1 MPEDKEKK
9 PETAQETATIRPT
22 VSLRDLPFKWLNQKL
37 HEAEDAVDGDILTIY
52 GGIWPEVDTKVRMAI
67 ESLQKHSES
76 LLVILHTGG
85 GMVEETK
92 NIVQVMRKHYEQIH
106 FLIPVRAMSAGTIL
120 AMSGDK
126 IYMDYFSRL
135 GPIDPQVMDES
146 RTKQVPALSYLHQ
159 YKELIKKDNLS
170 MAELTLLNKL
180 DLADLHSIELA
191 ADLAVSLIT
200 NWLTESKL
208 GLMDNE
214 RLLPSREK
222 RKKATE
228 IAKALNNH
236 QKWLSHG
243 YSIHKDQLAELGLVI
258 DDYSNDPKL
267 ARAVWEYFAFL
278 IECVGE
284 EPRRAFVH
292 SRGYL

>member
-9 PETAQETATIRPT
+9 PETAQEAATIRPKL
-22 VSLRDLPFKWLNQKL
+22 SRDGVIRNWFNKKL
-37 HEAEDAVDGDILTIY
+37 GEVETLANKDVLTIY
-52 GGIWPEVDTKVRMAI
+52 GGIVPEVNIAVRMAI
-67 ESLQKHSES
+67 ESIPQPSES

-85 GMVEETK
+85 GRVEETQ
-92 NIVQVMRKHYEQIH
+92 NIVQVMRKHYGQIH
-106 FLIPVRAMSAGTIL
+106 FLVPVRAMSAGTVL

-135 GPIDPQVMDES
+135 GPIDPQTPGDS
-146 RTKQVPALSYLHQ
+146 GKKWVPALSYLRQ
-159 YKELIKKDNLS
+159 YENLIKKDNLS

-180 DLADLHSIELA
+180 DLAELHSIDLA
-191 ADLAVSLIT
+191 AKLAVSLIT
-200 NWLTESKL
+200 DWLSESEL
-208 GLMDNE
+208 ALTDNGK
-214 RLLPSREK
+214 LLPAEAK
-222 RKKATE
+222 RGKAEE
-228 IAKALNNH
+228 IAKALNDH
-236 QKWLSHG
+236 QKWFSHG
-243 YSIHKDQLAELGLVI
+243 YNIHKDKLAELGLVI

-284 EPRRAFVH
+284 EPHHAFVH